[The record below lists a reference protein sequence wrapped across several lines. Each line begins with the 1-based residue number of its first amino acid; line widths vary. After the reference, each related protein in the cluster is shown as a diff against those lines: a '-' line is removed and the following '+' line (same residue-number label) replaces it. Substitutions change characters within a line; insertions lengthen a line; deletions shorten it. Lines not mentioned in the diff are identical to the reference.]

1 MRILDKTPWQ
11 DDQGNISLTAR
22 LQGTLKYGLNW
33 YGELEAQKAVI
44 TQLDRMLEKG
54 FVLIRNFTLP
64 NSEIIIPIILIGT
77 GGIWI
82 IQTTNAKGYFEAKG
96 DQWNTISSGN
106 SQPAKVNLLKR
117 VLQLSR
123 AFQKYLE
130 IQKFNLSLPVEP
142 VLIASDPGAQI
153 ESLRP
158 AARVVRSDA
167 VKQFGNSLLQTR
179 PIISAG
185 AIYDL
190 ADHIIDPSLRKVE
203 PPAELEEK
211 PVSRAQAIFQ
221 AAETSQE
228 FDPSELGFA
237 FEEDDSSDAKTPLPE
252 VIQPIPTPPQTQS
265 SGSNAKR
272 GIFGM
277 SAAQVAILAIMLIV
291 ECCVLIGFAY
301 VFYLFQ

>member
-1 MRILDKTPWQ
+1 MRIIDKTPWQ
-11 DDQGNISLTAR
+11 DAQGNIGLTAR

-44 TQLDRMLEKG
+44 AQLDRMLEKG

-64 NSEIIIPIILIGT
+64 NSEIILPIILIGA

-82 IQTTNAKGYFEAKG
+82 IQTTNVKGYFEARG
-96 DQWNTISSGN
+96 DQWNTISNGN
-106 SQPAKVNLLKR
+106 SQPARVNLLKR

-130 IQKFNLSLPVEP
+130 LQKFNLSLPVEP

-158 AARVVRSDA
+158 AVRVVRSDA
-167 VKQFGNSLLQTR
+167 IKQFGSSLLQVR
-179 PIISAG
+179 PILSAG

-190 ADHIIDPSLRKVE
+190 ADQIIDPSLRK
-203 PPAELEEK
+203 EEQK

-221 AAETSQE
+221 ASETPQE
-228 FDPSELGFA
+228 FNPSELGFA
-237 FEEDDSSDAKTPLPE
+237 FEEEGSSDAKTIPPE
-252 VIQPIPTPPQTQS
+252 TIQPGPANPPIPA
-265 SGSNAKR
+265 AKR
-272 GIFGM
+272 GILGM
-277 SAAQVAILAIMLIV
+277 STAQSAVLAVMLIV
-291 ECCVLIGFAY
+291 ECCVLIGFAFILY
-301 VFYLFQ
+301 QFQ